1 MPLRIKRLLALMM
14 ISLLAVAAWAQDEA
28 GGGDAAGASLAAE
41 TDPARITPEEEE
53 ILALREELG
62 AQIEA
67 GEITLDEAI
76 EIMEGRAEE
85 LGLDELYEDRDDSVG
100 GGFDDDINRLLRDFQ
115 IELDRQI
122 KSGRLSEEEAQAQ
135 LIDFMIELGLIM
147 TVDDRPTE
155 PARPPELPKVDID
168 VALELFEELM
178 VFLAINEAF
187 TREQVGEQVVAFH
200 EHLVKGDPFF
210 YEPKGVTDSQAE
222 LVYMTRD
229 VVIWFDPDAV
239 GLDQF
244 VEEAQHRLLYVAMDL
259 GIIKDDGR
267 RHEPLPSPY
276 ADELRDF
283 QIELDRQIK
292 SGRLSEEEAE
302 AQLIDFM
309 IELGLIMTADGRP
322 TEPARPPE
330 LPEVDIDVALELF
343 EELMVFLA
351 INEAFTRE
359 QVGEQV
365 VAFHEH
371 LVNGDPFVYEPKGVT
386 DSQAELVYM
395 TRDVVIWFDP
405 DAVGLDQ
412 FVEEAQHRL
421 LYVAMDLG
429 IIKDDGRRHEPLP
442 SPYEDELRD
451 FQIELDRQI
460 KSGRLSEE
468 EAERIWQEHLEDLL
482 EGEVVI
488 LIPDPNL
495 GHRPEVE
502 RLLAL
507 REDLDRQV
515 AKGRL
520 TPEEAKERYYAAADE
535 LGLVDADGTIVILPR
550 DGGRPHLP
558 PDYEISPEE
567 EEMMALLKELS
578 LLIEQGEL
586 TPEEAWDRLTA
597 RAEELGWDRPT
608 DLQGGPVSGGASG
621 SEEPAPVDADGREFF
636 SLRNVLASRV
646 AADGL
651 SSEEAFTA
659 LTTAVNESADSGLAD
674 DTAIEEASWGSIK
687 AAMGR

>member
-28 GGGDAAGASLAAE
+28 GGGDAAAASLAAE

-302 AQLIDFM
+302 
-309 IELGLIMTADGRP
+309 
-322 TEPARPPE
+322 
-330 LPEVDIDVALELF
+330 
-343 EELMVFLA
+343 
-351 INEAFTRE
+351 
-359 QVGEQV
+359 
-365 VAFHEH
+365 
-371 LVNGDPFVYEPKGVT
+371 
-386 DSQAELVYM
+386 
-395 TRDVVIWFDP
+395 
-405 DAVGLDQ
+405 
-412 FVEEAQHRL
+412 
-421 LYVAMDLG
+421 
-429 IIKDDGRRHEPLP
+429 
-442 SPYEDELRD
+442 
-451 FQIELDRQI
+451 
-460 KSGRLSEE
+460 
-468 EAERIWQEHLEDLL
+468 RIWQEHLEDLL

-558 PDYEISPEE
+558 SDYEISPEE